1 MSDPV
6 PVSAISTVGTATVS
20 AIGSNGSGGGKIL
33 SAAELRAA
41 ASLATTDTPEFAA
54 IQQTGTGAM
63 TLPSGT
69 TAQRP
74 TGAASMMRWNTTT
87 SRHEF
92 WTGAA
97 WDNHFRLSGDTFA
110 GPISGTNNTIDQRNG
125 LNAQTYN
132 LFETFTSTTNF
143 GSLCLKATASGH
155 QIGSARGTSGSNR
168 AVQLGHFDAAG
179 AFTPA
184 ISLATSGAVT
194 FAAAIIGSLS
204 GIGVPVGGNGFN
216 FQGSGFFTCASSGVF
231 TFQDGA
237 ATSFGRLQLGGTT
250 SAYPSIKRNGTAINF
265 RLANDSAD
273 CPITAAAITASG
285 AITPA
290 TLTDAAAPNGSIYFS
305 STASRLVYKDAA
317 GTVNNLY

>member
-1 MSDPV
+1 M
-6 PVSAISTVGTATVS
+6 
-20 AIGSNGSGGGKIL
+20 

-41 ASLATTDTPEFAA
+41 AEAYSSAQVDTLLGAKLNL
-54 IQQTGTGAM
+54 TGGTLTGALSLISGSAGSPSINFGTANTGFYGNSNSFLWANGGFAKLSYDSGY
-63 TLPSGT
+63 TLWLRDNAGNI
-69 TAQRP
+69 ALGDAVDVRLHRGP
-74 TGAASMMRWNTTT
+74 TGGIL
-87 SRHEF
+87 H
-92 WTGAA
+92 
-97 WDNHFRLSGDTFA
+97 
-110 GPISGTNNTIDQRNG
+110 QRNG
-125 LNAQTYN
+125 LNAQTYE
-132 LFETFTSTTNF
+132 LFETYTSSTNY

-179 AFTPA
+179 NFT
-184 ISLATSGAVT
+184 SGLSVATNGAVT
-194 FAAAIIGSLS
+194 FAAAIIGSIN

-250 SAYPSIKRNGTAINF
+250 DAFPSIKRNGTAINF

-305 STASRLVYKDAA
+305 STASRLVYKDSG